1 MAPDDLHEANPPAD
15 GPPPLPALAADARDP
30 AALRKSI
37 EDSAAV
43 SGGLWLSY
51 LFVLFYL
58 GIAASAVTHVD
69 LFVQNPVK
77 LPFLNIELPL
87 LAFFF
92 LAPLLFLIVH
102 AYTLVN
108 LALLADR
115 IRQFHRELGDRLEDP
130 ALRATAA
137 EIRAA
142 QTRQLPSNL
151 FVQFLGGPDD
161 IREGALGRLLAAIL
175 WVSLVVAPIA
185 LLLLLQIKFLPYH
198 SWWIT
203 WTSRIVLILDLGLL
217 WWLWRNILE
226 SRLHR
231 ATRRR
236 WRSWVKTSIA
246 AFLSVSIVLFACAA
260 ATIPGEWPERPGT
273 GRTDSLVANTLML
286 SEFNLYEALKID
298 DPKKVEW
305 KEHLIDLRDR
315 DLRQAILFGAI
326 LPKPDLRGFAELQGA
341 TLRYAQLQS
350 ASLDWAQLQ
359 GASLDL
365 AQLQRAS
372 LKGAQLQGASLDLA
386 QLQGASLEGAQ
397 LQGASLKG
405 AQLEGASLKGAQLEG
420 ASLDGAFLWRAQLDG
435 VDAKDLFA
443 PVGSPDWSPE
453 QMAYGEKE
461 PWTDASYT
469 ALSQSIAEK
478 VPRGEIRAEALKRI
492 AILHC
497 ARKGDTI
504 ATCSPSAEPP
514 AAVKQWQERI
524 QAASID
530 RAVYAKAL
538 AKILGDLVC
547 SGEPDR
553 IYVLRGLWPSDRFR
567 GTGSEMP
574 ALAKRITSPECP
586 VSTALTDADKRALAE
601 ATRNAVSS
609 AKPR

>member
-350 ASLDWAQLQ
+350 ASL
-359 GASLDL
+359 
-365 AQLQRAS
+365 
-372 LKGAQLQGASLDLA
+372 
-386 QLQGASLEGAQ
+386 EGAQ
-397 LQGASLKG
+397 LQ
-405 AQLEGASLKGAQLEG
+405 GASLKGAQLEG